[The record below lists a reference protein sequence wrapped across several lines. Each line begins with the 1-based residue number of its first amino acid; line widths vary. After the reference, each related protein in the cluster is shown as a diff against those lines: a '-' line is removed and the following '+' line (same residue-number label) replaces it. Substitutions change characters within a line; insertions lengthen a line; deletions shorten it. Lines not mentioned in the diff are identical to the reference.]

1 MVQRHCTIQCG
12 ELNLTHYL
20 NLSCSIRLTQSEGTY
35 TLFFCL
41 NNFWTIFV
49 YVFKNCTLHHPN
61 PDLLS
66 SGRCGGYKMLRFC
79 GFCLIFP
86 CHLFNNKYVFSI
98 IIIWYNLFHKVFTNW
113 KFVCNEWCS
122 AIFTFVTNNN
132 HWSQFVLKWGQIN
145 KSLLRYLS
153 FLLIV
158 LEICN
163 FQFVA
168 NLPGQFSLSW
178 GKRADF
184 CDVSIEYW
192 SVCLLVYLKF
202 V

>member
-1 MVQRHCTIQCG
+1 MDIVNTRFSYPKSKGTQSTPSHTTFTQVINRLWFFFIVVQRHCTIQCG

-61 PDLLS
+61 PNLLS

-86 CHLFNNKYVFSI
+86 CHLFNNIMV
-98 IIIWYNLFHKVFTNW
+98 
-113 KFVCNEWCS
+113 
-122 AIFTFVTNNN
+122 
-132 HWSQFVLKWGQIN
+132 Q
-145 KSLLRYLS
+145 
-153 FLLIV
+153 
-158 LEICN
+158 
-163 FQFVA
+163 
-168 NLPGQFSLSW
+168 
-178 GKRADF
+178 
-184 CDVSIEYW
+184 
-192 SVCLLVYLKF
+192 SVKH
-202 V
+202 